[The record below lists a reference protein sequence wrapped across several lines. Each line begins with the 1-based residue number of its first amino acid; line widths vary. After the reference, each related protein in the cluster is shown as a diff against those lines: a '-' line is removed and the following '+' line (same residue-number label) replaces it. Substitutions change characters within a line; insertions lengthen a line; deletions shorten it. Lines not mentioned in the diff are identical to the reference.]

1 MDEQG
6 RPSLRRVAEGVFAW
20 VQPNGGGW
28 VENAGAI
35 VTPDGV
41 ILIDTG
47 NTELHAQGLLWA
59 VAHATSGA
67 RVMYA
72 VNTHHQGDH
81 TFGNRLLPEHTVII
95 GHETSRADWPADLG
109 ADEFWHVT
117 PGTGA
122 PNTGTPNTL
131 ALDQEEPAPRRPPT
145 LTIGT
150 RLSLHHGEHEVEV
163 LHPGYPAN
171 TTGDLVAWL
180 PRQGVLFSGGLLC
193 NQGTPIAYQ
202 GSIDGSLRALDW
214 IAGFAPDHVVPGH
227 GPLIDAC
234 SLRDTLDAHR
244 RYYQLVLDTAQAGVR
259 DGLSPLEAARRCE
272 LGPFADLPDVQRI
285 VLNLHRA
292 YADITSGRFDLVRA
306 ISDTVSYNTSLIHLI
321 G

>member
-6 RPSLRRVAEGVFAW
+6 GPSLRPVADGVFAW

-28 VENAGAI
+28 VANAGAI
-35 VTPDGV
+35 VAPHGV

-67 RVMYA
+67 PVIYA
-72 VNTHHQGDH
+72 VNTHHQGDL
-81 TFGNRLLPEHTVII
+81 TYGNRLLPEHTVII
-95 GHETSRADWPADLG
+95 GHETSRTSWPSDLG
-109 ADEFWHVT
+109 ADELWPVGPYEGTVT
-117 PGTGA
+117 PGGA
-122 PNTGTPNTL
+122 P
-131 ALDQEEPAPRRPPT
+131 AMRRLPT
-145 LTIGT
+145 LTIGSN
-150 RLSLHHGEHEVEV
+150 LALHLGDHEVEV
-163 LHPGYPAN
+163 LHPGHPAH

-180 PRQGVLFSGGLLC
+180 PCQGVLFTGDLLSS
-193 NQGTPIAYQ
+193 QGTPLAYQ
-202 GSIDGSLRALDW
+202 GSVEGSLRALDW

-227 GPLIDAC
+227 GTLIDAC
-234 SLRDTLDAHR
+234 GLPAALDAHR

-272 LGPFADLPDVQRI
+272 LGDFGGLPDVQRI

-292 YADITSGRFDLVRA
+292 YADIGSGRFDLVRA
-306 ISDTVSYNTSLIHLI
+306 IADTVSYNSSLINLV

>member
-6 RPSLRRVAEGVFAW
+6 RPSLRPVADGVFAW
-20 VQPNGGGW
+20 VRPNGGGW

-41 ILIDTG
+41 ILVDTG
-47 NTELHAQGLLWA
+47 NTELHTQGLLWA

-81 TFGNRLLPEHTVII
+81 TFGNSLLPKHTVII
-95 GHETSRADWPADLG
+95 GHDASRAAWPADLAAG
-109 ADEFWHVT
+109 EFWT
-117 PGTGA
+117 AARRTMPADPGA
-122 PNTGTPNTL
+122 PDDEPVTG
-131 ALDQEEPAPRRPPT
+131 RPPT

-163 LHPGYPAN
+163 LHPGYPAH
-171 TTGDLVAWL
+171 TAGDLVAWL
-180 PRQGVLFSGGLLC
+180 PRQGVLFAGGLLC
-193 NQGTPIAYQ
+193 NRGTPIAYQ

-227 GPLIDAC
+227 GPVIDA
-234 SLRDTLDAHR
+234 SGLQAILDAHR
-244 RYYQLVLDTAQAGVR
+244 RYYKFVLDTAQAGVQ

-272 LGPFADLPDVQRI
+272 LGPFADLPDAQRI

-292 YADITSGRFDLVRA
+292 YADVTTGRFDLVRA
-306 ISDTVSYNTSLIHLI
+306 IGDTVSYNSSLMHLI